1 MKKIFK
7 KEIFGL
13 FLLLIGLL
21 SFISIVGY
29 DPSEQPSGLEKDEI
43 INSLLGYFGVYVGY
57 AYYFMMGY
65 CSLSIPTILSVVG
78 YLLFANKSLKKYY
91 QIIIYI
97 FAFSLWL
104 ATILS
109 YFSYDK
115 ISGLLGVSIATFLND
130 IFGSFGS
137 GAILFVLF
145 IFLLILVFKISVY
158 ENLSQL
164 IDFLLQGSQSL
175 FKQFVNFSKK
185 MFTSFKKI
193 FKKKT
198 KPQSIIETPAEEP
211 SNLEEQPVIEVEDTT
226 VDENMTHRSNIFSI
240 KILKLMRI
248 KKKSL

>member
-29 DPSEQPSGLEKDEI
+29 DPSEQPSGLEKNEI

-57 AYYFMMGY
+57 AHYFMMGY
-65 CSLSIPTILSVVG
+65 CSLSIPAILSVVG
-78 YLLFANKSLKKYY
+78 YLLFSNKSLKKYY

-97 FAFSLWL
+97 FVFSLWL

-109 YFSYDK
+109 YFGYDK

-175 FKQFVNFSKK
+175 FNQFVNFSKK
-185 MFTSFKKI
+185 MFI
-193 FKKKT
+193 G
-198 KPQSIIETPAEEP
+198 Q
-211 SNLEEQPVIEVEDTT
+211 
-226 VDENMTHRSNIFSI
+226 
-240 KILKLMRI
+240 KILNQE
-248 KKKSL
+248 